1 MKKKSLKNEP
11 ALWGRRIIKN
21 TIWPWLAKVLMEIT
35 WGDSLDRG
43 DKVEEAV
50 GGADPVRGSGGAFGL
65 GQKML

>member
-1 MKKKSLKNEP
+1 
-11 ALWGRRIIKN
+11 
-21 TIWPWLAKVLMEIT
+21 MEIT